1 MSTSSNRYI
10 HSVDGLRAVAVIAVL
25 LYHLGID
32 WIPGGFLGVDLF
44 FVISGYVITGL
55 ILDSIEKSG
64 GLDLRAFY
72 LSRIR
77 RLLPALIAMVVLTT
91 LYIGVYAPE
100 TVRRFLND
108 LPFVFTGTMNWALVN
123 REQDYFEVIG
133 RPPLLQH
140 TWSLAVEAQFYLVWP
155 LVLLFVLRYF
165 GKKNISFVALAI
177 ALASG
182 IALFI
187 YSVQIDIKESA
198 VSHVYFGTD
207 THSIGLFL
215 GAALAVSWKPQNLTK
230 EITKRAQD
238 FVDLIGVFGFLGLLS
253 AFLFINESDP
263 TLYRIAFPLTALF
276 GCATLIS
283 VIHPASRFA
292 PILSTRPALWI
303 GERSYGIY
311 LWHWIVF
318 QLTRPSIDL
327 VGDDWALYSLR
338 VLIVF
343 ALADISYRYIETPI
357 RRGYF
362 ELWFRGMKYRTP
374 SVRIRQKLS
383 ALVAVVVTLFAT
395 TLVSINAIERA
406 DEIAAQEIAAE
417 EAANSANTEDDVITD
432 TATPGLWV
440 TGDSVIL
447 GIRNVLASYERIE
460 LINARVG
467 RQIGE
472 LIEVARTDQKFV
484 ANSQV
489 VLNLGNNNRLI
500 ESDVT
505 ALFEIVKDQ
514 PRVIVVNTAVP
525 RSWRDENNE
534 IISRVSSKYPNTTL
548 IDWQKLSEGHPEYF
562 ASDGV
567 HLNPPGVNAY
577 VSAILE
583 VLKRN

>member
-1 MSTSSNRYI
+1 MSSSSSRYI
-10 HSVDGLRAVAVIAVL
+10 HSVDGLRAVAVLAVL

-55 ILDSIEKSG
+55 ILDSIARSG
-64 GLDLRAFY
+64 TLDLRAFY

-77 RLLPALIAMVVLTT
+77 RLLPALIAMIVFTT
-91 LYIGVYAPE
+91 LFIGVYAPE
-100 TVRRFLND
+100 TVRRFISDIPYVL
-108 LPFVFTGTMNWALVN
+108 TGSMNWALVA
-123 REQDYFEVIG
+123 RQQDYFEAIG

-140 TWSLAVEAQFYLVWP
+140 TWSLAVEAQFYLIWP
-155 LVLLFVLRYF
+155 LVLLFILKYF
-165 GKKNISFVALAI
+165 GKKNIPYAALGI

-182 IALFI
+182 IALFA
-187 YSVQIDIKESA
+187 YSVRIDTQESA
-198 VSHVYFGTD
+198 ISHVYFGTD

-215 GAALAVSWKPQNLTK
+215 GSALAVSWQPQNLTR

-238 FVDLIGVFGFLGLLS
+238 FVDLIGVVGFLGLLS
-253 AFLFINESDP
+253 TFLFINESDP
-263 TLYRIAFPLTALF
+263 TLYRIAFPLSALF

-283 VIHPASRFA
+283 VVHPASRFA
-292 PILSTRPALWI
+292 PILSTRPLIWI

-327 VGDDWALYSLR
+327 VGDDWALYALR

-343 ALADISYRYIETPI
+343 ALADISLRYIEIPV

-362 ELWFRGMKYRTP
+362 ELWFRGMKYRTKA
-374 SVRIRQKLS
+374 VRLRQKLS
-383 ALVAVVVTLFAT
+383 TMAAILLTISAT
-395 TLVSINAIERA
+395 SLVSMNAIERA
-406 DEIAAQEIAAE
+406 DQIAAQEQAAAQ
-417 EAANSANTEDDVITD
+417 EANEGGVDQVITSTD
-432 TATPGLWV
+432 TPGLWV

-447 GIRNVLASYERIE
+447 GIRNVLAQYERIE

-472 LIEVARTDQKFV
+472 LIEVAKTDQQFV
-484 ANSQV
+484 GNSPV

-500 ESDVT
+500 ENDVIS
-505 ALFEIVKDQ
+505 LMEIVKNQ
-514 PRVIVVNTAVP
+514 PRIIVVNTAVP
-525 RSWRDENNE
+525 RSWKDLNNE
-534 IISRVSSKYPNTTL
+534 LIRKIVSQYPNATI
-548 IDWQKLSEGHPEYF
+548 IDWDQISTNHPEYF
-562 ASDGV
+562 ATDGV

-577 VSAILE
+577 VSAIRE
-583 VLKRN
+583 VLQN

>member
-72 LSRIR
+72 LSRVR
-77 RLLPALIAMVVLTT
+77 RLVPALVAMVVLTT

-100 TVRRFLND
+100 TVRRFLGD
-108 LPFVFTGTMNWALVN
+108 LPYVFTGTMNWALVN
-123 REQDYFEVIG
+123 REQDYFETIG

-182 IALFI
+182 VALFL
-187 YSVQIDIKESA
+187 YSVQIDIRESA

-215 GAALAVSWKPQNLTK
+215 GAALAVSWKPQNLTR
-230 EITKRAQD
+230 EISKRAQD

-292 PILSTRPALWI
+292 PILSTRLALWI

-343 ALADISYRYIETPI
+343 ALADISYRYIETPV

-374 SVRIRQKLS
+374 AVRIRQKIS
-383 ALVAVVVTLFAT
+383 ALIAVIVTLFAT
-395 TLVSINAIERA
+395 TLVSINAIDRA
-406 DEIAAQEIAAE
+406 DEIAAQELAE
-417 EAANSANTEDDVITD
+417 QEAVAQGGEDDVVTES
-432 TATPGLWV
+432 ATPGLWV

-467 RQIGE
+467 RQIAE

-484 ANSQV
+484 ADSPV
-489 VLNLGNNNRLI
+489 VLNLGNNNRLV
-500 ESDVT
+500 EGDVVE
-505 ALFEIVKDQ
+505 LFEIVKDQ
-514 PRVIVVNTAVP
+514 PRVIIVNTAVP
-525 RSWRDENNE
+525 RSWRDENNA
-534 IISRVSSKYPNTTL
+534 IIERVSSRYANTTL
-548 IDWQKLSEGHPEYF
+548 IDWKSLSENHPEYF

-583 VLKRN
+583 VLKN

>member
-10 HSVDGLRAVAVIAVL
+10 QSVDGLRAVAVIAVL

-55 ILDSIEKSG
+55 ILDSIERSG

-72 LSRIR
+72 ISRIR
-77 RLLPALIAMVVLTT
+77 RLVPALIAMVVFTT
-91 LYIGVYAPE
+91 LFIGVYAPE
-100 TVRRFLND
+100 TVRRFLSD
-108 LPFVFTGTMNWALVN
+108 LPYVFTGSMNWALVN
-123 REQDYFEVIG
+123 RQQDYFEAIG

-140 TWSLAVEAQFYLVWP
+140 TWSLAVEAQFYLIWP
-155 LVLLFVLRYF
+155 LVLLFVLRF
-165 GKKNISFVALAI
+165 LGKRNISFVALGI

-182 IALFI
+182 AALFA
-187 YSVQIDIKESA
+187 YSIQIDIKESA

-215 GAALAVSWKPQNLTK
+215 GSALAVSWKPQNLTR

-238 FVDLIGVFGFLGLLS
+238 FIDLIGVVGLLGLL
-253 AFLFINESDP
+253 ATFLFIRESDP
-263 TLYRIAFPLTALF
+263 TLYRIAFPLSALF
-276 GCATLIS
+276 GCATLVS
-283 VIHPASRFA
+283 VVHPASRFA
-292 PILSTRPALWI
+292 PILSTKPMIWI

-343 ALADISYRYIETPI
+343 ALADISLRYIEVPV

-362 ELWFRGMKYRTP
+362 ELWFRGMKYRTKP
-374 SVRIRQKLS
+374 VQVRQKLS
-383 ALVAVVVTLFAT
+383 TLALILATLTAT
-395 TLVSINAIERA
+395 SVVSINAIEKA
-406 DEIAAQEIAAE
+406 DRVAAE
-417 EAANSANTEDDVITD
+417 ESARAEANQNELNDGVITAA
-432 TATPGLWV
+432 TTPGLWV

-447 GIRNVLASYERIE
+447 GIRNVLASYEKIE

-472 LIEVARTDQKFV
+472 LIEVAKTDQKFV
-484 ANSQV
+484 SDSPV
-489 VLNLGNNNRLI
+489 ILNMGNNNRLV
-500 ESDVT
+500 ESEVVKLMD
-505 ALFEIVKDQ
+505 IVKDQ
-514 PRVIVVNTAVP
+514 PRIIVVNTAVP
-525 RSWRDENNE
+525 RSWRDSNNE
-534 IISRVSSKYPNTTL
+534 TINEVVSRYPRTTI
-548 IDWQKLSEGHPEYF
+548 IDWQRISENHPEFF

-583 VLKRN
+583 VLKN